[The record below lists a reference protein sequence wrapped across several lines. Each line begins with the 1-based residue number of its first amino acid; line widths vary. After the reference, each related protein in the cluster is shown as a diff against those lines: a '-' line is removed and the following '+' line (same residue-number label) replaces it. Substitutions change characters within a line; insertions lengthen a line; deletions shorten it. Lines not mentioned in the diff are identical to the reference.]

1 VSYAGHNSDIP
12 IYINAVK
19 RELAIN
25 ATGQRIKSI
34 YFGGGTPSL
43 LTVAQLD
50 DLMCAVRSNFALD
63 GSAEVT
69 IEANPG
75 TIDGEYLS
83 VVRSLGINR
92 INLGIQSLDDK
103 ELKLLGRIHTA
114 EEGREAL
121 QLAKEAGFDN
131 INLDVIYG
139 VPGRTMSQWRHML
152 QEVVSLTPQHLSLY
166 PLTLEGDEP
175 LCGAISRGDVGE
187 LDVDETADQYEVA
200 EQILTSHGYTH
211 YEISN
216 WARKRYECKHNMAY
230 WLGRSYLGVG
240 VAAHSYM
247 DGCRYANTP
256 DLDAYL
262 AAFTSHVGNVREME
276 EQIGPEL
283 KLSEA
288 VILGLRLTR
297 GIDVGDINS
306 RFNVDLLYQYR
317 DQLEELVAL
326 ELVEC
331 NTKDIKLTPR
341 GRLLGNEV
349 FWRFLPK

>member
-1 VSYAGHNSDIP
+1 
-12 IYINAVK
+12 
-19 RELAIN
+19 
-25 ATGQRIKSI
+25 
-34 YFGGGTPSL
+34 
-43 LTVAQLD
+43 
-50 DLMCAVRSNFALD
+50 
-63 GSAEVT
+63 
-69 IEANPG
+69 
-75 TIDGEYLS
+75 
-83 VVRSLGINR
+83 
-92 INLGIQSLDDK
+92 
-103 ELKLLGRIHTA
+103 
-114 EEGREAL
+114 
-121 QLAKEAGFDN
+121 
-131 INLDVIYG
+131 
-139 VPGRTMSQWRHML
+139 
-152 QEVVSLTPQHLSLY
+152 
-166 PLTLEGDEP
+166 
-175 LCGAISRGDVGE
+175 
-187 LDVDETADQYEVA
+187 
-200 EQILTSHGYTH
+200 
-211 YEISN
+211 
-216 WARKRYECKHNMAY
+216 MAY